1 MKDKAGEPEE
11 LRIDAADSGFKLEKP
26 HGMGYWPEGG
36 GIVFCVYR
44 VANFRLLLSW
54 TQGDDT

>member
-11 LRIDAADSGFKLEKP
+11 LKIEAADSDFKLVRP
-26 HGMGYWPEGG
+26 GGMGYWPEGG
-36 GIVFCVYR
+36 IVLCVYR